1 VIGLDTNVLVSYLVQ
16 DDAAQAR
23 AASRLIE
30 TRCTNEDPGF
40 VSLLMLAE
48 LVWVLDRAYGYAR
61 HQVSDVLNGI
71 LTAAELKVEQPDLAR
86 RALVDYGNGPADF
99 ADYLIGHVNA
109 ASGCSTT
116 ATFDKRA
123 MKSGL
128 HTLVR

>member
-1 VIGLDTNVLVSYLVQ
+1 VIGLDTKMMVRYLVQ

-23 AASRLIE
+23 AASHLIE

-40 VSLLMLAE
+40 MSLLVLAE

-61 HQVSDVLNGI
+61 NQVAGVINGI

-86 RALVDYGNGPADF
+86 SALVDYGAGPADF
-99 ADYLIGHVNA
+99 ADYLIGRVNA
-109 ASGCSTT
+109 ACGCGTT
-116 ATFDKRA
+116 ATFDKRT

-128 HTLVR
+128 HSLIR

>member
-1 VIGLDTNVLVSYLVQ
+1 MIGLDTNVLVRYLVQ
-16 DDAAQAR
+16 DDAAQAS
-23 AASRLIE
+23 AASRLIG
-30 TRCTNEDPGF
+30 TQCTSDDPGF
-40 VSLLMLAE
+40 VSLLVLAE

-61 HQVSDVLNGI
+61 HQVADVLNAI
-71 LTAAELKVEQPDLAR
+71 LTAAELKAEQPDLAR
-86 RALVDYGNGPADF
+86 RALVDFEHGPADF

-128 HTLVR
+128 HSLVR

>member
-1 VIGLDTNVLVSYLVQ
+1 VIGLDTNVLVRYVVQ

-30 TRCTNEDPGF
+30 TRCTGEDPGF
-40 VSLLMLAE
+40 VSLLVLAE

-61 HQVSDVLNGI
+61 DQVGSVLDGI

-109 ASGCSTT
+109 ACGCSTT
-116 ATFDKRA
+116 ATFDKRTV
-123 MKSGL
+123 KSAL
-128 HTLVR
+128 HNLIR